1 MGSANISSIEMQI
14 LFCSILLGLLQLFVV
29 ILVSVMGRGLP
40 WNVSS
45 RDEPARPLN
54 KYAARFERSYK
65 NFLETF
71 PLFAATVLLATALG
85 RTNAASAMGAQ
96 IYIWARVLYVPAYIA
111 GVPWV
116 RTLVWTAS
124 FVGILMIADAI
135 WPGW

>member
-1 MGSANISSIEMQI
+1 MDSMNITSIEMQI
-14 LFCSILLGLLQLFVV
+14 LFCAVLFGLLQLLATA
-29 ILVSVMGRGLP
+29 LVSVMGRGMP
-40 WNVSS
+40 WALGS
-45 RDEPARPLN
+45 RDEPGRPLG
-54 KYAARFERSYK
+54 KYGARFERAFK

-71 PLFAATVLLATALG
+71 PLFAATVLLASALD
-85 RTNAASAMGAQ
+85 RHNAASALGAQ